1 MTIIGKVVKD
11 ECYDKIGSD
20 SEEAMFDSEK
30 GSDEELLIKKCES
43 ANLKRPQGPF
53 TVA

>member
-1 MTIIGKVVKD
+1 MKD
-11 ECYDKIGSD
+11 EHSTEIGSG

-43 ANLKRPQGPF
+43 TDLKRPQGAL
-53 TVA
+53 TVT